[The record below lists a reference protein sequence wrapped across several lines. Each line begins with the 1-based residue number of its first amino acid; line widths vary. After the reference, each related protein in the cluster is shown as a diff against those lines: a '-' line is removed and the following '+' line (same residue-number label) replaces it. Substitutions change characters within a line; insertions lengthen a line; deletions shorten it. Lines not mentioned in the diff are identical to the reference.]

1 VLVYLPTDEPCV
13 GGETVI
19 DGEVVSAEPGRV
31 VVFPHDLL
39 HEGRPVE
46 SGQKLVLRNDIIGV
60 GVSGDTVDHWRD
72 ADLSAAQMAA
82 VADAAGWRDVEVVKL
97 LKAEL
102 EDMSLGDANKML
114 LRLRG
119 AGYRTERESI
129 TTTFAYGLSL
139 PADATEGELE
149 EFERRTRFGRKLKAL
164 TDAGRHDDVNVAL
177 DRLFPDALGVR
188 ELTADEA
195 RLLVVTEISEW
206 GNEMVVLDQR
216 TEEYDFGW
224 AFSVQTLSYA
234 ESGNVL
240 DMAIGHGPIIVD
252 RFTGAVW
259 VTGSAQAEWLETYRI
274 TGDPTLAL

>member
-1 VLVYLPTDEPCV
+1 
-13 GGETVI
+13 VI

-60 GVSGDTVDHWRD
+60 GVLGDTVEHWRD
-72 ADLSAAQMAA
+72 ADFSAAQMAA

-97 LKAEL
+97 LKAEF

-119 AGYRTERESI
+119 EGYRTERASI
-129 TTTFAYGLSL
+129 MTTFAYGLSL
-139 PADATEGELE
+139 PVDATEGELD
-149 EFERRTRFGRKLKAL
+149 EFERRTGFGRKLKAL
-164 TDAGRHDDVNVAL
+164 ADAGRHDDVDVAL
-177 DRLFPDALGVR
+177 DRLLPDPLGVR

-195 RLLVVTEISEW
+195 RLLVVAEISEW
-206 GNEMVVLDQR
+206 GDEMVILDQH
-216 TEEYDFGW
+216 TEEHEFGW
-224 AFSVQTLSYA
+224 EFSAQTLSYA
-234 ESGNVL
+234 ETGNVL
-240 DMAIGHGPIIVD
+240 DMAVGHGAIIVD

-259 VTGSAQAEWLETYRI
+259 VTGSAQHEWLETYRI
-274 TGDPTLAL
+274 TGDPTFVL